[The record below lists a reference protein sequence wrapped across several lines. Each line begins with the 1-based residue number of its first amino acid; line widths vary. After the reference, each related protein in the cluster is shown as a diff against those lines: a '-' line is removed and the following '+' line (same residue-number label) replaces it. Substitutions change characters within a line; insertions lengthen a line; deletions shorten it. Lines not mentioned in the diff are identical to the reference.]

1 MEAHC
6 VVALK
11 NTLPEWKIKNQ
22 ERERNGKGAKARKK
36 QGTEQAQSLS
46 FMGTLVMHAEAE
58 NQAAKAAEQEAATQA
73 EAAAVAASLPGAAPP
88 NGGLDSTGWLGPQ

>member
-36 QGTEQAQSLS
+36 QGTEQAQGVS
-46 FMGTLVMHAEAE
+46 FMGTLVHINEAA
-58 NQAAKAAEQEAATQA
+58 NQEAAEQEAATQA